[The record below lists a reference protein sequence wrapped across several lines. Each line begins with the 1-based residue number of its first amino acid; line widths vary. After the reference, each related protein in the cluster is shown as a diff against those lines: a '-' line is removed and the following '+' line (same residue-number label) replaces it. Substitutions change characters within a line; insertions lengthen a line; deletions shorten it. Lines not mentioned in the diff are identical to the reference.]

1 MFNISLKCVETTYT
15 NRKTVDFCSLA
26 CIQNAED
33 EENRLALAE
42 LMERALADF
51 VPSSKPN

>member
-1 MFNISLKCVETTYT
+1 MFNISLKCVKTTYT

-42 LMERALADF
+42 LMERALAQWTAAT
-51 VPSSKPN
+51 S

>member
-1 MFNISLKCVETTYT
+1 MAGGSRFPIPTARRWTSAA
-15 NRKTVDFCSLA
+15 LA